1 MHNFDIIDE
10 LGKGGFGK
18 VYLVK
23 YKKDQELYAL
33 KQINV
38 EMNDFDDLKFKLKEI
53 KNLATIESQY
63 IISYKDSYFDKNS
76 SSLLI
81 LMEYGENGSL
91 AEKINKNRNL
101 QKYFN
106 EE

>member
-23 YKKDQELYAL
+23 YKKNEKLYAL
-33 KQINV
+33 KQITV
-38 EMNDFDDLKFKLKEI
+38 EINNLDDLKFKLKEI
-53 KNLATIESQY
+53 KNLASIESKY
-63 IISYKDSYFDKNS
+63 IISYKGSYFDKNI

-81 LMEYGENGSL
+81 FMEYGENGSL